1 MLGPSGGGVKHRSET
16 NDQKA
21 GIHESLLAG
30 HGSILDASRG
40 SYTSGMTNRINR
52 INRPG
57 VVITATLLLGGC
69 AFSSR
74 TPSYEP
80 TKKEAVSDTFHGVT
94 VADPYRWLENWS
106 DVNVQAWSERQNT
119 LARQHLDG
127 LAHREFV
134 KQRLMALEGSGSVEY
149 TSMKYSKGLKMYL
162 ALKHEPPK
170 QQPFLIGL
178 TEFSASRQ
186 EKVLLDPNV
195 LDATGA
201 TTIDWFVPS
210 PDGRLLAVSLSK
222 SGTEAGDVHVV
233 DAATGKISDIVPRAH
248 GGTAGGA
255 LAWAPDSKSFFYTR
269 YPRTGDRPA
278 EDMDF
283 YVQVYR
289 HLLGTPTAS
298 DRYEVGKD
306 FPKIAEI
313 ILECSED
320 GQVLAGVQK
329 GDGGEFFQALRDPQ
343 GKWTTLSQYSD
354 FIEHMTFADKDPAFG
369 NLQPLLVISRD
380 RAPLGRI
387 SKRAAGRNAATVARL
402 VDQAEFSIETD
413 FFSGKGVTVV
423 GDRMFVQY
431 QAGGPSELRV
441 FDLRGKPIGRV
452 VLPDV
457 SSVNEIVAGADG
469 EALVAIESFTTPPAW
484 FKISKGSLVLAPT
497 DLKQTSTAD
506 FSDCEVAREMAKS
519 KDGTSVPLNIIRRK
533 GTVLDGNNATIV
545 WGYGGYGVNMSPA
558 FSPRRKVFLEQGG
571 VFVVANIRGG
581 GEFGEEWHR
590 AGNLTA
596 KQNGF
601 DDFYAA
607 TKWMIDNKYTT
618 RDRLAIMGGS
628 NGGLLMGATMMQH
641 PDLCKAVASSV
652 GIYDMLRVELSANGA
667 FNVTEF
673 GTVKDPAQFRALRAY
688 SPYHNVKEGM
698 RYPNVLFTTGAN
710 DPRVDPMQSR
720 KMTAALQAASPQSVT
735 LLRTSAGSGHGVGA
749 SLNERIEQN
758 ADIYAFL
765 FDQLGVQPK

>member
-1 MLGPSGGGVKHRSET
+1 MNTQR
-16 NDQKA
+16 
-21 GIHESLLAG
+21 LL
-30 HGSILDASRG
+30 
-40 SYTSGMTNRINR
+40 
-52 INRPG
+52 
-57 VVITATLLLGGC
+57 VVLIAVMAGGC
-69 AFSSR
+69 ATSSR
-74 TPSYEP
+74 APSYEM
-80 TKKEAVSDTFHGVT
+80 TKAEAVTDTFHGTV
-94 VADPYRWLENWS
+94 VADPYRWLENWN
-106 DVNVQAWSERQNT
+106 DPDVQAWSERQNV
-119 LARQHLDG
+119 LARRHLDG
-127 LAHREFV
+127 ISCREFV
-134 KQRLMALEGSGSVEY
+134 KGRLEALEGSGSVEY

-178 TEFSASRQ
+178 TEFSATRQ

-195 LDATGA
+195 MDSTGA

-210 PDGRLLAVSLSK
+210 PDGKFLAVSLSK

-233 DAATGKISDIVPRAH
+233 NSATGEITDIVPRAH

-269 YPRTGDRPA
+269 YPRAGERKA

-283 YVQVYR
+283 YVQVYK
-289 HLLGTPTAS
+289 HGLGTPTAI
-298 DRYEVGKD
+298 DTYEIGRD

-313 ILECSED
+313 ILESSED

-329 GDGGEFFQALRDPQ
+329 GDGGEYFQALRGP
-343 GKWTTLSQYSD
+343 GARWTTLTKYSD
-354 FIEHMTFADKDPAFG
+354 AVDHMMFVEKDSAFG
-369 NLQPLLVISRD
+369 KLQPLLVISRD
-380 RAPLGRI
+380 GVPKGRV
-387 SKRAAGRNAATVARL
+387 SKRAADRGVTTVARL
-402 VDQAEFSIETD
+402 IDEAEFSIETD
-413 FFSGKGVTVV
+413 FFSGKGVTIV

-441 FDLRGKPIGRV
+441 FDLKGTPLGRV
-452 VLPDV
+452 ALPGV
-457 SSVNEIVAGADG
+457 CSVNEIVSGAGG
-469 EALVAIESFTTPPAW
+469 EVLVAIESYTNPPAW
-484 FKISKGSLVLAPT
+484 YTIGKGSLELTPT
-497 DLKQTSTAD
+497 DLKQTSSAD
-506 FSDCEVAREMAKS
+506 FSDCEVVREMAVS
-519 KDGTSVPLNIIRRK
+519 KDGTKVPLNIIRRK

-545 WGYGGYGVNMSPA
+545 YGYGGYGVNMSPA

-596 KQNGF
+596 KQNVF

-607 TKWMIDNKYTT
+607 AKWMVDNKYTK
-618 RDRLAIMGGS
+618 RDRMAIMGGS
-628 NGGLLMGATMMQH
+628 NGGLLMGATFTQH

-652 GIYDMLRVELSANGA
+652 GIYDMLRVELSANGE

-673 GTVKDPAQFRALRAY
+673 GTVKNPSQFSALRGY
-688 SPYHNVKEGM
+688 SPYHNVKAGTK
-698 RYPNVLFTTGAN
+698 YPNVLFTTGAN

-720 KMTAALQAASPQSVT
+720 KMTAMLQAASPTSVT

-765 FDQLGVQPK
+765 FDQLGVTPK